1 MTVYTFIKETRKDGW
16 FDRDTYDTVFDAC
29 ITLCVDLNT
38 TSDEYYYKFCNDLLK
53 YVEIDE
59 ITDNCVTLKW
69 YDMIANNIDLF
80 RKFTENYWYNPESFD
95 DDDDLIYEWINEL
108 DGFFAGNTSESVYKT
123 FCEEVI
129 ANMH

>member
-1 MTVYTFIKETRKDGW
+1 MTVYTFIKETRKGGW
-16 FDRDTYDTVFDAC
+16 LEVDTYDTVFDAC
-29 ITLCVDLNT
+29 ITLCIDLNA
-38 TSDEYYYKFCNDLLK
+38 TSDDYYHKFCNELLK

-80 RKFTENYWYNPESFD
+80 RKFTENYWYNPERFD

-108 DGFFAGNTSESVYKT
+108 DGFFAGNTCEDVYKT